1 MNTYTMYSNKGLNW
15 NAKGEERILQNVANL
30 LNTYTHEVSYN
41 RKMGRNLENIDKPL
55 DIFIARVLEETY
67 DLLEEYETRVN
78 IQDIEYIGLEEGI
91 PVLKV
96 VLEIGEGN

>member
-1 MNTYTMYSNKGLNW
+1 MNTYIIYSNKGLNW

-30 LNTYTHEVSYN
+30 LNTYKNGVSYN

-55 DIFIARVLEETY
+55 DIFIARVIEETY
-67 DLLEEYETRVN
+67 DLIEEYEPRVS
-78 IQDIEYIGLEEGI
+78 IKDIEYIGLEEEV

-96 VLEIGEGN
+96 VLELGE